1 MRRRVIRLLVAIAVL
16 GLATLPVFGQYDR
29 GQGQPIS
36 GQIIGQVRYAEGN
49 LPVFNV
55 MVSCDSFGHGFIGQE
70 TTDRNGKFQFSGLK
84 ADQYVIIIRIPGYV
98 EERQET
104 ELYTT
109 ASQYLQFRLKP
120 DASVRTPPTAPAVVD
135 ANVTAE
141 ARREFEKAD
150 ALLATN
156 KKENI
161 EGGVHHLEKALKIDG
176 KFLQAA
182 LKLGTAYMDLGQ
194 SDKAEN
200 ALKKV
205 IEIDP
210 KTFNAF
216 FALGELYLQQRR
228 YAEGETVLRRG
239 LALENRSWQG
249 HFTLGRLYL
258 QNGDTVKAARQ
269 IAITIQ
275 LNPNC
280 AQAHLLAGN
289 ILLKAGKRE
298 DALAEFQEYLHL
310 VPNGQYAAQTREVV
324 QKIRLPSNK
333 QD

>member
-1 MRRRVIRLLVAIAVL
+1 MRRRAVRLLAVIAVF

-29 GQGQPIS
+29 GQGQPIP
-36 GQIIGQVRYAEGN
+36 GRIVGQVRYAEGN
-49 LPVFNV
+49 QAVFNV

-70 TTDRNGKFQFSGLK
+70 TTDRNGKFTFSGLK
-84 ADQYVIIIRIPGYV
+84 PDQYVIIVRIPGFI
-98 EERQET
+98 EERQDT

-141 ARREFEKAD
+141 ARREFEKAE
-150 ALLATN
+150 ALLASD
-156 KKENI
+156 KKGSI
-161 EGGVHHLEKALKIDG
+161 EDGIRHLEKALDIDG

-194 SDKAEN
+194 SDKAER

-228 YAEGETVLRRG
+228 YAEGETVLRHG

-269 IAITIQ
+269 VAITIQ
-275 LNPNC
+275 LKPDY
-280 AQAHLLAGN
+280 AEAHLLAGN

-298 DALAEFQEYLHL
+298 DALAEFQEYLRL
-310 VPNGQYAAQTREVV
+310 VPNGQYAVQTREVV
-324 QKIRLPSNK
+324 QKIRLPSDK
-333 QD
+333 RD